1 MIVSRIILK
10 NWRNFRQADARLGER
25 AFLVGPNA
33 SGKSNF
39 LDALR
44 FVRDIAKPGGGLQ
57 KAVSERGG
65 LSRIR
70 CLAARRYPDVEIE
83 VQLSNS
89 EDPSP
94 LWRYGLGI
102 KQDVRGYRQPKVSY
116 ERVWHKD
123 ELKVD
128 RPDAQDQEDEVRLT
142 QTALEQ
148 INANASF
155 RGFAQFAGSALYI
168 HLVPQLLR
176 YPDAFS
182 GPGVADDPFG
192 RNFLE
197 RVART
202 PEKTRKSRL
211 KKIEAALRFAVP
223 QLRELTEVKDERGG
237 PHLEAIYEHWRP
249 HGAKQRE
256 DQFSDGTLR
265 LVGLLWSLLENDTV
279 LLLEEPELSLNA
291 SIVAKLPPLIHRMQ
305 RQRGGQVIIS
315 THSADLLADP
325 GIGAEEILLLTPTLD
340 GTRVEQA
347 SDLDDVKALLGGGLT
362 LAEAILPRTAPP
374 MMQKSGQ
381 LRLGLFE

>member
-1 MIVSRIILK
+1 
-10 NWRNFRQADARLGER
+10 
-25 AFLVGPNA
+25 
-33 SGKSNF
+33 
-39 LDALR
+39 
-44 FVRDIAKPGGGLQ
+44 
-57 KAVSERGG
+57 
-65 LSRIR
+65 
-70 CLAARRYPDVEIE
+70 
-83 VQLSNS
+83 
-89 EDPSP
+89 
-94 LWRYGLGI
+94 
-102 KQDVRGYRQPKVSY
+102 
-116 ERVWHKD
+116 
-123 ELKVD
+123 
-128 RPDAQDQEDEVRLT
+128 
-142 QTALEQ
+142 
-148 INANASF
+148 
-155 RGFAQFAGSALYI
+155 
-168 HLVPQLLR
+168 
-176 YPDAFS
+176 
-182 GPGVADDPFG
+182 VADDPFG